1 MYTPRKKLGR
11 KIKINWRHRYDFDK
25 QEYIGGVAWSL
36 GPNERIEKEKN
47 TYHIMMWNFVGKK
60 FHAPACWKFY
70 LTQIYGDYMQLP
82 PESKRINH
90 EFDAYIEG

>member
-1 MYTPRKKLGR
+1 MKKKEYLPYNDVEFCGR
-11 KIKINWRHRYDFDK
+11 
-25 QEYIGGVAWSL
+25 
-36 GPNERIEKEKN
+36 
-47 TYHIMMWNFVGKK
+47 K

-90 EFDAYIEG
+90 EFDAYITE